1 MERNKQMK
9 IYNMIRDIFH
19 SQSGLFLNKK
29 QAMDIAV
36 SIYNMTNQ
44 NKDEQMSYTAI
55 GFSVYTKLWTDVPM
69 ADRHIQERREEQKV
83 EKQEKGVISLDT
95 LY

>member
-1 MERNKQMK
+1 MERNKQMN

-36 SIYNMTNQ
+36 SIYNMTNK
-44 NKDEQMSYTAI
+44 KDEQ
-55 GFSVYTKLWTDVPM
+55 
-69 ADRHIQERREEQKV
+69 E
-83 EKQEKGVISLDT
+83 
-95 LY
+95 